1 MADLLELAKS
11 VGLAEKDIKGK
22 SDTEAMALIAQA
34 FDNVKMKIEAEAEN
48 KYIEN
53 FKNQL
58 PKLQKLLAEP
68 FDIYVKK
75 VGQKKSPTTVKV
87 VGFNDETQEVIVY
100 YNKSHY
106 PIKTE
111 DQIKSADE
119 LAEVRSVKKP
129 RKPAKKK

>member
-1 MADLLELAKS
+1 MADLLEMAKA

-34 FDNVKMKIEAEAEN
+34 FEKAKMKIEAEAEN

-53 FKNQL
+53 LKNQL
-58 PKLQKLLAEP
+58 PKLQKLLTEP

-75 VGQKKSPTTVKV
+75 VGQKKSPTPVRV
-87 VGFNDETQEVIVY
+87 VGFNNETQEVIVY
-100 YNKSHY
+100 HNKNHY
-106 PIKTE
+106 PIKVE

-119 LAEVRSVKKP
+119 LAEAKNAKKP
-129 RKPAKKK
+129 KRATKKT